1 MKNNYVQSE
10 LLTRAGAINAVSMR
24 VEDKSAMFS
33 MKRNGTMDGPEA
45 ENRKEFFASLGFDAS
60 SVVRGE
66 QVHGDNIEVANSA
79 LTFPETDGLLTRSR
93 NLLLLISV
101 ADCVP
106 VLLFDRRLKVAAA
119 VHSGWKG
126 TVKNIAGKAVELMSN
141 ELNSSPDDVVAFIGP
156 SAGACCYEVG
166 EDVAQYFSLDVLER
180 TARPGKSRLDLKSA
194 IASQL
199 TEKGLPKGNIELSRY
214 CSICNPNFHSFR
226 RDGESSGRMLAAIA
240 IK

>member
-1 MKNNYVQSE
+1 MKTNYVQSG
-10 LLTRAGAINAVSMR
+10 LLTRAGAINAVSLR
-24 VEDKSAMFS
+24 VEDKPAMFS
-33 MKRNGTMDGPEA
+33 MKRNGSMDGPEA
-45 ENRKEFFASLGFDAS
+45 ENRKEFFASLGFDES
-60 SVVRGE
+60 SVVRGN

-79 LTFPETDGLLTRSR
+79 LTFPDTDGLLTRSR

-106 VLLFDRRLKVAAA
+106 VLLFSRKMEIAAA

-126 TVKNIAGKAVELMSN
+126 TVKNIAGKTIDLMSN
-141 ELNSSPDDVVAFIGP
+141 ELNSSPGDVVAFIGP
-156 SAGACCYEVG
+156 SAGVCCYEVG
-166 EDVAQYFSLDVLER
+166 EDVAQYFSPDVLEP
-180 TARPGKSRLDLKSA
+180 TAKPGKSKLDLKSA

-199 TEKGLPKGNIELSRY
+199 IDKGIPKGNIEISQY
-214 CSICNPNFHSFR
+214 CSICNPSFHSFR

>member
-1 MKNNYVQSE
+1 MKPNYVQSE
-10 LLTRAGAINAVSMR
+10 LLAHAGAINAVSLR
-24 VEDKSAMFS
+24 VEDKPAMFS
-33 MKRNGTMDGPEA
+33 MKRNGSMDGPEA
-45 ENRKEFFASLGFDAS
+45 ENRKEFFASLGFDES
-60 SVVRGE
+60 SVVRGN

-106 VLLFDRRLKVAAA
+106 VLLFNRKMKIAAA

-126 TVKNIAGKAVELMSN
+126 TVKNIAGKSIDLMCN
-141 ELNSSPDDVVAFIGP
+141 ELNSSPEDVIAFIGP
-156 SAGACCYEVG
+156 SAGVCCYEVG
-166 EDVAQYFSLDVLER
+166 EDVAQYFSPDVLEP
-180 TARPGKSRLDLKSA
+180 TAKPGKSKLDLKWA

-199 TEKGLPKGNIELSRY
+199 IDRGIPKGNIEISQY
-214 CSICNPNFHSFR
+214 CSICNPSFHSFR